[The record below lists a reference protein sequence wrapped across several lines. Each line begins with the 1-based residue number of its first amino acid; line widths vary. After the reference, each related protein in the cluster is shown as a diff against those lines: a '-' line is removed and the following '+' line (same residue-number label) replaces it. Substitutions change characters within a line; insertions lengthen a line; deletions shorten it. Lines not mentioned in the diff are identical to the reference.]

1 MHLTFKTAKEI
12 DTLQS
17 YSKETNDLQFDL
29 FFLCNMIA
37 SYTRGSPTKKKFLP
51 KLKLIFEAF

>member
-29 FFLCNMIA
+29 FFLCNVIA
-37 SYTRGSPTKKKFLP
+37 SYTNI
-51 KLKLIFEAF
+51 LKSNKRNL